1 MHVLYDPVPTASDH
15 RTITA
20 PATVGPESIMDF
32 NNIKGFG
39 FVGCD
44 IRGSYGSNNGSLGLE
59 KLYCLIGFYSTRK
72 D

>member
-1 MHVLYDPVPTASDH
+1 
-15 RTITA
+15 
-20 PATVGPESIMDF
+20 MDF

-59 KLYCLIGFYSTRK
+59 KLIGFYSTRK